1 MIGSSNRENYL
12 RKCFWTQEK
21 EIRVNFNPRLSAN
34 RPSNN
39 WALGSTGKNF
49 SKWNLKVWLLFLG
62 LKRLASESDLWREF
76 YWSEPAGLYW
86 PYVTLML
93 FFSSVE
99 CVFASTQYQN
109 NNGPVS
115 IPKTIFSHWKL
126 FLVVCWYNKKKVVRM
141 ARIDMD
147 WDLKKLGK
155 LFQV

>member
-1 MIGSSNRENYL
+1 MLVST
-12 RKCFWTQEK
+12 RK
-21 EIRVNFNPRLSAN
+21 RNSVNFNPRLSAN

-76 YWSEPAGLYW
+76 YWSEPAALYW

-115 IPKTIFSHWKL
+115 IPKTIFSHWKF
-126 FLVVCWYNKKKVVRM
+126 FLVVCWYGWQRWTWIKTWKSWANFFKFNTVCKNHEK
-141 ARIDMD
+141 I
-147 WDLKKLGK
+147 L
-155 LFQV
+155 

>member
-1 MIGSSNRENYL
+1 MLVST
-12 RKCFWTQEK
+12 RK
-21 EIRVNFNPRLSAN
+21 RNSVNFNPRLSAN

-76 YWSEPAGLYW
+76 YWSEPAALYW

-126 FLVVCWYNKKKVVRM
+126 FLVVCWYNKKK
-141 ARIDMD
+141 IGTD
-147 WDLKKLGK
+147 GK
-155 LFQV
+155 DRHGLRLEKVGPTFSSLNAIRKNHEKIL